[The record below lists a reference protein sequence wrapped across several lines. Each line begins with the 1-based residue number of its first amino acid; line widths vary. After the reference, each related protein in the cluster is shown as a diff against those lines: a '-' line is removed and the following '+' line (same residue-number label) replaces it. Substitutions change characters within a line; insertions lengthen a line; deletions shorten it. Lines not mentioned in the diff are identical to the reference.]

1 MTILHEKCITFLQ
14 KLTYAHQVLLY
25 GWDKVDIGDVAM
37 IAILQ
42 LDWDVAFTFEWNFLC
57 ISKGD

>member
-25 GWDKVDIGDVAM
+25 GWDIVDIDDVAM

-42 LDWDVAFTFEWNFLC
+42 LDWDVAFTFEWNF
-57 ISKGD
+57 